1 MALSP
6 AMQWAL
12 NNGMTEA
19 DVYKNINDF
28 LATNPNA
35 AQTQSQMA
43 QYGISGEDVANAT
56 GGKSGGLLGGNI
68 MAGASWNSTNT
79 ALQNALTEATGQQT
93 SNYAVGGS
101 TTTDTLNQLNTFLAG
116 GGQFDPNA
124 TVYLQAGGVDFI
136 QGVDK
141 GVVKDNLNQIV
152 KTLGDQGVNVVLTGS
167 PYAKSIDDVINNNF
181 DPKVDQIYNDVAKA
195 NSNVALVGTQGEI
208 LQNKKLLVDALH
220 TNAEGTAI
228 YNQSV
233 IDALSQ
239 FKNEVPSSTPQAIA
253 QVQQTNTVATTPPV
267 ITQAAASPAVAQAL
281 ATQAPNIEQLISSGA
296 LQPNQAT
303 LIGDTYYQPIY
314 TQIGSGEDAQLG
326 PLENVITYKA
336 NENKAGGSYNQYT
349 PTGELERV
357 GTQQKVASFAG
368 GLAEMLNDPYLQ
380 AALLAGG
387 AGGALGGVLGLTG
400 STAQAVG
407 TGLLKGGS
415 AAVGGASLEDAL
427 KTGLLSGGLVYGG
440 NELANVIKNL
450 DVPVDFNNM
459 TQDQIN
465 DALDVNFRNDLARA
479 GLSDTQIKSYLANP
493 ASVYDATQAV
503 TTPTTTPVTVST
515 PVTDGGAVNITA
527 PSTPSLSNVLST
539 IASTLPDAGTVKVT
553 APKTTDMT
561 TQEVIN
567 LVESQ
572 LAANKATTPTNLANV
587 QITGDRPATTQ
598 EIVNAITATIPN
610 VTAAQAQTLAEQVI
624 TSGKQVTTQELANA
638 VSATIP
644 ALTQTTPVAT
654 QTITGQKPITTQEI
668 VNAITAS
675 IPAVTT
681 PTTTPIATQTITGQ
695 KPATV
700 QEIVNAITATLP
712 TVTPTQAQTVAQQV
726 ITGDRPVTTQEV
738 INAITAAIPS
748 VIAPTTE
755 PRVTITAEKP
765 SSIVD
770 AVTAATIPLIQ
781 PSTPL
786 TVPQVTAQTPVDPLR
801 VAQLGLTAAGLLGAG
816 SALSGGSTATQYPV
830 VPVPESWTTPITG
843 TTGTT
848 GTTAY
853 SQLPAINFG
862 DRNLLRGTQWEK
874 FLSPNYGQ
882 VPAPVQY
889 SQPSNLSYNDLMG
902 ILGSRQGMPAK
913 SSLSINDIISGIQN
927 QYGQTPV
934 STVG

>member
-12 NNGMTEA
+12 NNGMSEA

-28 LATNPNA
+28 LATNPTA
-35 AQTQSQMA
+35 AQSQSQMA
-43 QYGISGEDVANAT
+43 QFGISPEDVAAAT
-56 GGKSGGLLGGNI
+56 GGKSGGLLSGNI
-68 MAGASWNSTNT
+68 LAGASWNSTNT

-167 PYAKSIDDVINNNF
+167 PYAKSIDDVVNNNF

-253 QVQQTNTVATTPPV
+253 AVQKTNTVATTPPV
-267 ITQAAASPAVAQAL
+267 ITQAAASPVVAQTL
-281 ATQAPNIEQLISSGA
+281 ARAIPTARGTVIEGDDIEEQIAGVPQVVYETRVDPN
-296 LQPNQAT
+296 NT
-303 LIGDTYYQPIY
+303 
-314 TQIGSGEDAQLG
+314 
-326 PLENVITYKA
+326 A
-336 NENKAGGSYNQYT
+336 NWQTVNPK
-349 PTGELERV
+349 TGEV
-357 GTQQKVASFAG
+357 IDSGTFAG
-368 GLAEMLNDPYLQ
+368 GGDQGLLRAAAPVIGLAASTVGLPFITN
-380 AALLAGG
+380 LLSG
-387 AGGALGGVLGLTG
+387 ATGLTG
-400 STAQAVG
+400 SALSGATGATIGAGTQAV
-407 TGLLKGGS
+407 TGGS
-415 AAVGGASLEDAL
+415 AEDIARAALLGGGASYLGNAL
-427 KTGLLSGGLVYGG
+427 S
-440 NELANVIKNL
+440 NL

-459 TQDQIN
+459 TADELN
-465 DALDVNFRNDLARA
+465 DALQTNLVKDLKQAGAATPQEFLTGQGANAGNFIQESVAASNIANNLSAQGLNSGEIAQLLDSAGFVPTAITDALDSLAVVA
-479 GLSDTQIKSYLANP
+479 
-493 ASVYDATQAV
+493 
-503 TTPTTTPVTVST
+503 PVAVST
-515 PVTDGGAVNITA
+515 PVTDGGTVAVTA
-527 PSTPSLSNVLST
+527 PNTSLSNVLST
-539 IASTLPDAGTVKVT
+539 IASTTPAVTVT
-553 APKTTDMT
+553 APKTPQVVD
-561 TQEVIN
+561 QAVLD
-567 LVESQ
+567 LVNSQ
-572 LAANKATTPTNLANV
+572 LAANVTTPT
-587 QITGDRPATTQ
+587 
-598 EIVNAITATIPN
+598 
-610 VTAAQAQTLAEQVI
+610 TLPTAEQVV
-624 TSGKQVTTQELANA
+624 TSNRPVTNQDIVNSIVASLPT
-638 VSATIP
+638 TTP
-644 ALTQTTPVAT
+644 TTPVAQ
-654 QTITGQKPITTQEI
+654 QTITAQKPTTVQEV

-681 PTTTPIATQTITGQ
+681 PTTTPTQTITAQ
-695 KPATV
+695 KPATA
-700 QEIVNAITATLP
+700 QEVVNAITATLP
-712 TVTPTQAQTVAQQV
+712 TVTPTQAATIAEQV
-726 ITGDRPVTTQEV
+726 VTSNRPVTTQEV
-738 INAITAAIPS
+738 INAITAALPTIPA
-748 VIAPTTE
+748 VTTPVVPE
-755 PRVTITAEKP
+755 QVVTAQKP
-765 SSIVD
+765 SSITD

-786 TVPQVTAQTPVDPLR
+786 TVPQVTAQTTTPPVDPLK

-816 SALSGGSTATQYPV
+816 TAISGGGSTQFPI
-830 VPVPESWTTPITG
+830 VPVPDTFLTP
-843 TTGTT
+843 
-848 GTTAY
+848 TAPAVATY
-853 SQLPAINFG
+853 PQLPAINFG

-874 FLSPNYGQ
+874 FLDPNYGQ

-902 ILGSRQGMPAK
+902 ILGSRQGMPAR

-927 QYGQTPV
+927 QYGQANR
-934 STVG
+934 SSMG